1 MWFVASIYFCST
13 SSSCPVSPVLKSDR
27 WREQQGATR
36 QCILLPGSP
45 AQSPQ
50 HPMDRSDMIAPRLV
64 MFLTTVH
71 LLPCQMVSE
80 EAAVPAPTLWVLQGQ
95 KEYFFGD
102 AVTLVCTT
110 PLNITG
116 KLTYQIFGEAGWA
129 VSGFSSTN
137 NYTFE
142 FILSRMQHRGP
153 HFCSYSLKQGQKQ
166 LTSPASE
173 KLVIKIGDHLPQPL
187 LMVESPLGEVMAGD
201 LLSII
206 CKAPGIA
213 TVRRFHFYRDGQ
225 EVLPTT
231 EGSEDNAADH
241 GGNLRTSMVL
251 QFPRAGPQ
259 QSGNFT
265 CKYEE
270 KKPERWIPSFTSQA
284 VSISINTQKKGKS
297 CFLLLRLLVV
307 GGCFLT
313 INSLILLF
321 FWVRGRTKDASFQS
335 GASPAGI
342 SQLHARSPH
351 TLQED
356 NKYEEH

>member
-1 MWFVASIYFCST
+1 MILGCGSWLPFISAALPLPA
-13 SSSCPVSPVLKSDR
+13 PVSPGLKSDR
-27 WREQQGATR
+27 WREQHGATR
-36 QCILLPGSP
+36 QRIPLPGSP

-50 HPMDRSDMIAPRLV
+50 HPLDHSDMIAPRLV

-71 LLPCQMVSE
+71 LLPCQKVSG
-80 EAAVPAPTLWVLQGQ
+80 EAAVPAPTLRVLQGQ

-110 PLNITG
+110 PPNITG

-129 VSGFSSTN
+129 ISGFSSTH
-137 NYTFE
+137 E

-153 HFCSYSLKQGQKQ
+153 HFCSYSLKQGQKW

-206 CKAPGIA
+206 CKAPGNA
-213 TVRRFHFYRDGQ
+213 TVRRFRFYRDGQ

-231 EGSEDNAADH
+231 EGSEDSAADH

-251 QFPRAGPQ
+251 QFPHAGPQ

-284 VSISINTQKKGKS
+284 VSISINTQKEGNS
-297 CFLLLRLLVV
+297 CFPLLRLLVV
-307 GGCFLT
+307 GSCFLT
-313 INSLILLF
+313 INSLIFLF
-321 FWVRGRTKDASFQS
+321 FWARGRTKDASFLY

-342 SQLHARSPH
+342 SQLDARSPNS
-351 TLQED
+351 LQED
-356 NKYEEH
+356 NRYEEH

>member
-1 MWFVASIYFCST
+1 
-13 SSSCPVSPVLKSDR
+13 
-27 WREQQGATR
+27 
-36 QCILLPGSP
+36 
-45 AQSPQ
+45 
-50 HPMDRSDMIAPRLV
+50 MIAPRLV

-110 PLNITG
+110 PPSITG

-142 FILSRMQHRGP
+142 FVLSRMQHRGP
-153 HFCSYSLKQGQKQ
+153 HFCSYSLKQGRKQ
-166 LTSPASE
+166 LISPTSE

-206 CKAPGIA
+206 CKAPGDA

-251 QFPRAGPQ
+251 QLPRAGPQ

-284 VSISINTQKKGKS
+284 VSISINAQKKGKS

-321 FWVRGRTKDASFQS
+321 FWARGRTKDASFLS

-351 TLQED
+351 TLQEE